1 MPRASRTRAHTPKP
15 CAQDWTAMQAGSA
28 AVTAPVPTT
37 SGALREPHTVLRMS
51 VMGSVLFHLW
61 FYIRGITLIV

>member
-1 MPRASRTRAHTPKP
+1 
-15 CAQDWTAMQAGSA
+15 MQAGSA

-37 SGALREPHTVLRMS
+37 SGALREPHTVLIMS